1 MFYVDPLGN
10 LLSNLKLSFYTYPE
24 ERNFISRMFYENNEA
39 FTRENLVKAY
49 NIIREI
55 FSDILQ

>member
-10 LLSNLKLSFYTYPE
+10 LLSNLKFSFYTYPE

>member
-1 MFYVDPLGN
+1 MFYIDPLGN

-49 NIIREI
+49 NVIKEII
-55 FSDILQ
+55 SDLLH

>member
-1 MFYVDPLGN
+1 MFYIDPLGN

-49 NIIREI
+49 NIIKEI
-55 FSDILQ
+55 ISDLLH

>member
-1 MFYVDPLGN
+1 MFYIDPLGN

-39 FTRENLVKAY
+39 SIRENLVKSY

-55 FSDILQ
+55 ISDVLQ

>member
-1 MFYVDPLGN
+1 MFYIDPLGN

-55 FSDILQ
+55 FSDLLQ

>member
-55 FSDILQ
+55 FSDLLQ

>member
-1 MFYVDPLGN
+1 MFYIDPLGN
-10 LLSNLKLSFYTYPE
+10 FLSNLKLSFYTYPE

-55 FSDILQ
+55 ISDILY

>member
-1 MFYVDPLGN
+1 MFYIDPLGN